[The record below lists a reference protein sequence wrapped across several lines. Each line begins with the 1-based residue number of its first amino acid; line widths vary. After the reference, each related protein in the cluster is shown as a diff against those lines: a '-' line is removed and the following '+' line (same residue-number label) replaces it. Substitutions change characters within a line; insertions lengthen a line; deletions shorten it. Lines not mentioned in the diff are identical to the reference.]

1 MYLPALC
8 QTLETL
14 YADLQE
20 RDMEPGHIEGSEKLV
35 ACITRIFDIIYKL
48 ISWPDIEIADN
59 RDILKSMIEI
69 IAQRA
74 SVDDDDKDP
83 KYAFEYLSNYIIGIS
98 KATTAVLLY
107 KILLRLM
114 ALFSDI
120 DNTYA
125 LRVVNQIVSTDWFDW
140 RDIQKEIP
148 FLFEESIEKSPE
160 SLTLLSKFVNTELS
174 KYEQEGA
181 LENYPLLKSDTVN
194 QHYQVSSVFRMLCGR
209 RWLANLCAFSV
220 LGYFQPDSEGV

>member
-1 MYLPALC
+1 MAYLPAIF
-8 QTLETL
+8 QTLENL

-20 RDMEPGHIEGSEKLV
+20 REMEPGHIEGAEKLV
-35 ACITRIFDIIYKL
+35 ACITRIFDIIFKL

-59 RDILKSMIEI
+59 RDILKDIIEI

-74 SVDDDDKDP
+74 SADDDKDP
-83 KYAFEYLSNYIIGIS
+83 KQAFEYLSNYIVGIP

-107 KILLRLM
+107 KILLRFM
-114 ALFSDI
+114 VLFSDI
-120 DNTYA
+120 DSKYT

-160 SLTLLSKFVNTELS
+160 SLELLSEFVNTELR
-174 KYEQEGA
+174 KYEEEGT

-194 QHYQVSSVFRMLCGR
+194 QHYQVCLCEGFCIPELIAKMNVFL
-209 RWLANLCAFSV
+209 
-220 LGYFQPDSEGV
+220 

>member
-1 MYLPALC
+1 MVAYLPAIL
-8 QTLETL
+8 QTLENL

-20 RDMEPGHIEGSEKLV
+20 REMEPGHIEGAEKLV
-35 ACITRIFDIIYKL
+35 ACITRIFDIIFKL

-59 RDILKSMIEI
+59 RDILKDIIEI

-74 SVDDDDKDP
+74 SADDDRDP
-83 KYAFEYLSNYIIGIS
+83 KQAFEYLSNYIVGIP

-107 KILLRLM
+107 KILLRFM
-114 ALFSDI
+114 VLFSDI
-120 DNTYA
+120 DNKYA

-160 SLTLLSKFVNTELS
+160 SLELLSEFVNTELR
-174 KYEQEGA
+174 KYEEEGT

-194 QHYQVSSVFRMLCGR
+194 QHYQVCLCEGICIQELIAKMNVFL
-209 RWLANLCAFSV
+209 
-220 LGYFQPDSEGV
+220 